1 MKKLLLSAAAV
12 ATLFTACK
20 KDEKKSENYFTV
32 NGTSY
37 NTPYAYNLQIENTM
51 IIFASIPATSNPTTA
66 ISEVDLAVDTL
77 IDGNTY
83 TLYSYSSGAE
93 FDKTK
98 NFADAAVYV
107 NASYDDN
114 DDLKSG
120 KEYSTW
126 SSGTVTVK
134 KSGSGWAFNYQL
146 QAGDSVTVKGQYTG
160 AVTTLSFEDLI
171 GL

>member
-20 KDEKKSENYFTV
+20 KDEKKSENYFTL
-32 NGTSY
+32 NGKTY
-37 NTPYAYNLQIENTM
+37 NTPYGYNFQMENNLIM
-51 IIFASIPATSNPTTA
+51 FVSVSATSNTSAT

-83 TLYSYSSGAE
+83 SLFSYADGAE
-93 FDKTK
+93 YDKTK
-98 NFADAAVYV
+98 NFADAAVYADATY
-107 NASYDDN
+107 NDN
-114 DDLKSG
+114 GDLKSG

-126 SSGTVTVK
+126 SSGSVTVK
-134 KSGSGWAFNYQL
+134 KAGTGWAFTYQL
-146 QAGDSVTVKGQYTG
+146 KAGDSVTVNGQFTG
-160 AVTTLSFEDLI
+160 KLTDLADVV